1 MFVSETHLPQL
12 LSVSHY
18 TDPEFHRRE
27 VESLFLG
34 SWHCVAV
41 ADQFPKVGDYVTIEV
56 HERPLIVWRTDKG
69 FKTFLNVCTH
79 RFSTLTDKPQGSCP
93 GRLKCQYHGWE
104 YDGDGNTCKIPDAQS
119 FRPLKKGELGLRE
132 YRTET
137 VGQLIFVNLSPEAPP
152 VREFLGAELVELC
165 ERWFSP
171 QHRLTL
177 VSDLPL
183 ACNWK
188 IVVENVLESYHIAC
202 VHPKSFAEYPRP
214 EHCTHAFH
222 PTYDHY
228 IHDFTDEPRY
238 AKPERFAAR
247 IIGRPPDYQ
256 WHHLLR
262 YPHLVLGGA
271 GPHHYIQMIWPT
283 SPTTCRSRWITMH
296 DSGPRGSWWA
306 FLMHRGLLRWGQYI
320 SKQVQ
325 REDALIYPSVHR
337 GTAVVDRPH
346 GGGLIS
352 AREERIFAFQEMV
365 LRGTGEP
372 LPLREAPANA
382 RPAADRIAIRSAV
395 SSPEHAPSG
404 E

>member
-18 TDPEFHRRE
+18 TDPAFHQRE
-27 VESLFLG
+27 LDAMFLG
-34 SWHCVAV
+34 GWHCVAV
-41 ADQFPKVGDYVTIEV
+41 TDQLPKVGDFLTIEL
-56 HERPLIVWRTDKG
+56 HGRPLIVWRTDSG
-69 FKTFLNVCTH
+69 IKTFLNVCTH
-79 RFSTLTDKPQGSCP
+79 RFSTLTDKPHGSCP
-93 GRLKCQYHGWE
+93 GHLKCQYHGWE

-137 VGQLIFVNLSPEAPP
+137 VGQLIFVTLSADAPP
-152 VREFLGAELVELC
+152 VREYLGNEMVALC

-177 VSDLPL
+177 VSDLDL

-202 VHPKSFAEYPRP
+202 VHAKSFAEYPQA

-238 AKPERFAAR
+238 AKPERTVAWFV
-247 IIGRPPDYQ
+247 GREPDYQ

-271 GPHHYIQMIWPT
+271 GPHHYLQMIWPT
-283 SPTTCRSRWITMH
+283 GPTTCRSRWITTH

-306 FLMHRGLLRWGQYI
+306 FLMHRCLLRWGQYV

-337 GTAVVDRPH
+337 GTATVDRPH

-352 AREERIFAFQEMV
+352 AREERIFAFQEAV

-372 LPLREAPANA
+372 LPLRDVPANA
-382 RPAADRIAIRSAV
+382 RPSTLPV
-395 SSPEHAPSG
+395 V
-404 E
+404 